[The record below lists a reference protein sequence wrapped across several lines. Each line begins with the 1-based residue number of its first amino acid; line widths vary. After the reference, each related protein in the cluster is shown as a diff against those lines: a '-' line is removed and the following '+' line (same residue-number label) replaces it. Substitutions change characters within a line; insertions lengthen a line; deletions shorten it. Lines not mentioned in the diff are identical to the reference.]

1 MSTRN
6 RFYILLL
13 CIIAS
18 VSSCKSL
25 KNNASSIEELFIFQN
40 GKEKII
46 NSESITIDKKEF
58 SLRLFNE
65 KSNLSSDKFNVTRVA
80 SSLNSEEFDTIKIE
94 MQIEDSQYFSFG
106 SAFAVDLELGH
117 SLLFVEDI
125 GSNSLFYDNEKA
137 KSLNLLEKG
146 DPYYKLEFKIAGFF
160 LDQKAVSIADTHI
173 DQFYLAI
180 LNDRNDN
187 GIINKGELTK
197 LTINLK

>member
-6 RFYILLL
+6 RFYTLLI
-13 CIIAS
+13 CIITS
-18 VSSCKSL
+18 ISSCKSL
-25 KNNASSIEELFIFQN
+25 KKNTSSIEELFIFQN
-40 GKEKII
+40 GKEKKI

-58 SLRLFNE
+58 SIRLFNK
-65 KSNLSSDKFNVTRVA
+65 KSNLSSGELNGTRVA
-80 SSLNSEEFDTIKIE
+80 SSLNSEEFDTIKIG
-94 MQIEDSQYFSFG
+94 MQIEDTQYFSFG

-117 SLLFVEDI
+117 SLLFLEDI

-160 LDQKAVSIADTHI
+160 LDQKEVPIRDAHI
-173 DQFYLAI
+173 DEFYIAI
-180 LNDRNDN
+180 LNDHNND
-187 GIINKGELTK
+187 GIINQGELTK